1 MNICLMRCVV
11 GVYNQSEHDDFD
23 VVDSSEIVASDAM
36 VELFWLAVVNI
47 LDSNIL
53 QMVVQIICST
63 NRNFE
68 EIWRVLN

>member
-1 MNICLMRCVV
+1 MNICLRRCVA
-11 GVYNQSEHDDFD
+11 GIYNQSEHGDFD

-53 QMVVQIICST
+53 QMVVQNHLFDKSK
-63 NRNFE
+63 F
-68 EIWRVLN
+68 